1 MKYLIFITE
10 SPKGITHFQFVREYV
25 NAFAIHLKF

>member
-1 MKYLIFITE
+1 MKYLIFI